1 MKRRSQGRHKK
12 RRNEM
17 RCYYCDGEANDIER
31 LGNTNIPVCHRG
43 QCQEEYYDA
52 EEDRK
57 ERNRNYDNWATRSE

>member
-1 MKRRSQGRHKK
+1 
-12 RRNEM
+12 M